1 MLKKH
6 CQENGLVLISIIFWR
21 LLSTFVDF
29 SKSTHT
35 NFLLILI
42 EAYGLKSV
50 PVPNLKMIE
59 FLKHTK
65 QAFKYSINIQRAIFF
80 GALKEKHKFNLQLVL
95 PYCGPFFFCQEGFHP
110 SEIFSVPNPSISIWS
125 KITENIFL
133 QRASWL

>member
-6 CQENGLVLISIIFWR
+6 CQENGLVLISIIFGR
-21 LLSTFVDF
+21 LLSAFVDF

-42 EAYGLKSV
+42 EVYGLKSV

-65 QAFKYSINIQRAIFF
+65 QAFKYSIYTQRAIFF
-80 GALKEKHKFNLQLVL
+80 GALKEKQINLQLVL
-95 PYCGPFFFCQEGFHP
+95 TYCGPFFLP
-110 SEIFSVPNPSISIWS
+110 RRISS
-125 KITENIFL
+125 F
-133 QRASWL
+133 